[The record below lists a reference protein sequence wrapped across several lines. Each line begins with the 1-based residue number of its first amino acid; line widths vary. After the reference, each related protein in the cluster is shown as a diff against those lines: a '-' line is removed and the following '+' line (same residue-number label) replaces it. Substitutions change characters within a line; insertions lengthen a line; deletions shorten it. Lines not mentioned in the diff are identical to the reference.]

1 MSQSFVEPP
10 ETTHSDS
17 SLELMVQAL
26 LAREGF
32 ARVAA
37 IAGELVGARVEVLV
51 PRPGS
56 EGVDGTATERFVA
69 ELVRGGLPPWP
80 PGVSEVVP
88 IVAGGRVQG
97 AVVARGELAAG
108 GEAHLRSAA
117 RAALTGIAILDTR
130 EETRRDSASGLIAD
144 LLASRRLDA
153 GEIAGRA
160 RRLGCDLRGGF
171 VAVAVE
177 TDRDHG
183 AGAIAATLGA
193 IAAETLVET
202 VDGVVHAFVPGRALD
217 TDALAARL
225 GESVARAHSSVFDD
239 PGEAGRALGEARA
252 LLALARGS
260 EPRNTDRPTW
270 DSLRILHG
278 AYVSE
283 PARLAEFRDRTV
295 GELIRNDESDGGP
308 LQLTFW
314 AYQEANC
321 NMNVAA
327 ERLDTHRHTVANRLR
342 RIHLLTGLD
351 PQRGYDRELLG
362 LALRVHLI
370 VGASAGPRRAAA
382 QLAGDGPAGLPP
394 GTSPLP

>member
-10 ETTHSDS
+10 ETSRPDS
-17 SLELMVQAL
+17 TLELMVQAL

-37 IAGELVGARVEVLV
+37 IAGDLVGARVEVLV

-56 EGVDGTATERFVA
+56 EGIDGTATERFVA
-69 ELVRGGLPPWP
+69 ELVGGGLPPWP

-108 GEAHLRSAA
+108 GEAHLQSAA
-117 RAALTGIAILDTR
+117 RAALTGIAILDAR
-130 EETRRDSASGLIAD
+130 EDTRRDSASGLIAD
-144 LLASRRLDA
+144 LLAGRRLDA
-153 GEIAGRA
+153 GEIADRA
-160 RRLGCDLRGGF
+160 RRLGCDLRSGYI
-171 VAVAVE
+171 AVAVKA
-177 TDRDHG
+177 DRDDG
-183 AGAIAATLGA
+183 AGAIAATLA
-193 IAAETLVET
+193 TLRPEALVES
-202 VDGVVHAFVPGRALD
+202 VDGVVHALVPGRALD
-217 TDALAARL
+217 TGALATGL
-225 GESVARAHSSVFDD
+225 GASVARAHSSVFED
-239 PGEAGRALGEARA
+239 PGEADRALGEARA

-278 AYVSE
+278 AVVNE
-283 PARLAEFRDRTV
+283 PERLGGFRDRTV
-295 GELIRNDESDGGP
+295 GELIRSDEAEDGR

-314 AYQEANC
+314 TYQEANC

-342 RIHLLTGLD
+342 RIQLLTGLN

-362 LALRVHLI
+362 LALRIHLI
-370 VGASAGPRRAAA
+370 I
-382 QLAGDGPAGLPP
+382 
-394 GTSPLP
+394 GTSAIIS

>member
-10 ETTHSDS
+10 ETSRPDS

-37 IAGELVGARVEVLV
+37 IAGDLVGARVEVLV

-88 IVAGGRVQG
+88 IVARGRVQG

-117 RAALTGIAILDTR
+117 RAALTGIAILDAR

-144 LLASRRLDA
+144 LLAGRRLNA
-153 GEIAGRA
+153 GEIADRA
-160 RRLGCDLRGGF
+160 RRLGCDLRSGYI
-171 VAVAVE
+171 AVAVKA
-177 TDRDHG
+177 DRDHG
-183 AGAIAATLGA
+183 AGAIAATLGTVRPEA
-193 IAAETLVET
+193 LIET
-202 VDGVVHAFVPGRALD
+202 VDGVVHALVPGHALD
-217 TDALAARL
+217 TDALATSL
-225 GESVARAHSSVFDD
+225 GASVARAHSSVFED

-260 EPRNTDRPTW
+260 EPRNTDRSTW

-278 AYVSE
+278 AVVNE
-283 PARLAEFRDRTV
+283 PERLGGFRDRTV
-295 GELIRNDESDGGP
+295 GELIRSDEAEGGR

-314 AYQEANC
+314 TYQEANC

-342 RIHLLTGLD
+342 RIQLLTGLN

-362 LALRVHLI
+362 LALRIHLI
-370 VGASAGPRRAAA
+370 I
-382 QLAGDGPAGLPP
+382 
-394 GTSPLP
+394 GTSAIIS

>member
-10 ETTHSDS
+10 ETSRPDS

-32 ARVAA
+32 AQVAA
-37 IAGELVGARVEVLV
+37 IAGDLIGARVEVLV

-69 ELVRGGLPPWP
+69 ELVGGGLPPWP

-88 IVAGGRVQG
+88 IVVDGRVQG
-97 AVVARGELAAG
+97 AVVAVGELAEGA
-108 GEAHLRSAA
+108 EAHLRSAG
-117 RAALTGIAILDTR
+117 RAALTGIAILDAR
-130 EETRRDSASGLIAD
+130 DETRRGAASGLIAD
-144 LLASRRLDA
+144 LVAGRELDA
-153 GEIAGRA
+153 GEIVDRG
-160 RRLGCDLRGGF
+160 RRLGCDLRSGY
-171 VAVAVE
+171 VAVAIE
-177 TDRDHG
+177 ADGDHG
-183 AGAIAATLGA
+183 AGEIASTL
-193 IAAETLVET
+193 AAVAPDGLIEGL
-202 VDGVVHAFVPGRALD
+202 DGVVHALVPAHTIDIGS
-217 TDALAARL
+217 LAAHL
-225 GESVARAHSSVFDD
+225 GQTVARAHSSVFDD
-239 PGEAGRALGEARA
+239 PGEAGRALDEAGA

-278 AYVSE
+278 AVVSE
-283 PARLAEFRDRTV
+283 PARLSGFRDRTV
-295 GELIRNDESDGGP
+295 GELIRLDEAEDGR

-314 AYQEANC
+314 TYQEANC

-342 RIHLLTGLD
+342 RIQLLTGLD

-370 VGASAGPRRAAA
+370 I
-382 QLAGDGPAGLPP
+382 
-394 GTSPLP
+394 GTSAAPPPRGRP

>member
-10 ETTHSDS
+10 ETTRSDS

-37 IAGELVGARVEVLV
+37 IAGDLVGAQVEVLV

-108 GEAHLRSAA
+108 GEAHLRNAA

-144 LLASRRLDA
+144 LLAGRRLDA
-153 GEIAGRA
+153 DEIADRA
-160 RRLGCDLRGGF
+160 RRLGCDLRSGF
-171 VAVAVE
+171 VAAVVE
-177 TDRDHG
+177 SDGEHG
-183 AGAIAATLGA
+183 TGEIAAAL
-193 IAAETLVET
+193 AALDPEALVET
-202 VDGVVHAFVPGRALD
+202 VGSVVHALLPGPTIDTRDLATRLD
-217 TDALAARL
+217 P
-225 GESVARAHSSVFDD
+225 SVARAHSSAFDD
-239 PGEAGRALGEARA
+239 PGEAGRALDEALA

-260 EPRNTDRPTW
+260 EPPNTDRPTW

-278 AYVSE
+278 AYVNE
-283 PARLAEFRDRTV
+283 PARLGEFRDRTI
-295 GELIRNDESDGGP
+295 GELIRNDESEGGP
-308 LQLTFW
+308 LQRTFW
-314 AYQEANC
+314 TYQEANC

-327 ERLDTHRHTVANRLR
+327 DRLDTHRHTVANRLR

-362 LALRVHLI
+362 LALRIHLI
-370 VGASAGPRRAAA
+370 IVNSAAP
-382 QLAGDGPAGLPP
+382 
-394 GTSPLP
+394 

>member
-10 ETTHSDS
+10 ETTRSDS

-37 IAGELVGARVEVLV
+37 IAGDLVGAEVEVLV

-80 PGVSEVVP
+80 PGVNEVVP
-88 IVAGGRVQG
+88 IVVDGRIQG

-144 LLASRRLDA
+144 LLAGRRLDA
-153 GEIAGRA
+153 GEIADRA
-160 RRLGCDLRGGF
+160 RRLGCDLRSGYI
-171 VAVAVE
+171 AVAVE
-177 TDRDHG
+177 PDREHG
-183 AGAIAATLGA
+183 AAPIAATLRTLHPDA
-193 IAAETLVET
+193 LVET
-202 VDGVVHAFVPGRALD
+202 VDGIVHALVPGRALD
-217 TDALAARL
+217 TDAVATRL
-225 GESVARAHSSVFDD
+225 GASVARAHSSAFDD
-239 PGEAGRALGEARA
+239 PGEAGRALDEARA
-252 LLALARGS
+252 LLVLARGS

-270 DSLRILHG
+270 DSLRVLHG
-278 AYVSE
+278 AVVNE
-283 PARLAEFRDRTV
+283 PDRLRGFRDRTV
-295 GELIRNDESDGGP
+295 GELIRSDEAEGGR

-314 AYQEANC
+314 SYQEANC

-342 RIHLLTGLD
+342 RIQLLTGLD

-370 VGASAGPRRAAA
+370 VGASAAP
-382 QLAGDGPAGLPP
+382 
-394 GTSPLP
+394 

>member
-1 MSQSFVEPP
+1 MSESFVEPSEIYRP
-10 ETTHSDS
+10 DS
-17 SLELMVQAL
+17 SHERMVQAL

-32 ARVAA
+32 ARVAR
-37 IAGELVGARVEVLV
+37 IAGDLVGARVEVLV
-51 PRPGS
+51 PRRGS
-56 EGVDGTATERFVA
+56 EGVEGTATERFVA

-88 IVAGGRVQG
+88 IVVDGRVQG
-97 AVVARGELAAG
+97 AVVATGELAAG
-108 GEAHLRSAA
+108 GEAHLQSAA
-117 RAALTGIAILDTR
+117 RAALTGIAILDAR

-144 LLASRRLDA
+144 LLAGRRLE
-153 GEIAGRA
+153 GEEIADRA
-160 RRLGCDLRGGF
+160 RRLGCDLRSGF
-171 VAVAVE
+171 SAVAVE
-177 TDRDHG
+177 SDGEHG
-183 AGAIAATLGA
+183 TGEIAAAL
-193 IAAETLVET
+193 AATEPEALVEA
-202 VDGVVHAFVPGRALD
+202 VGGVVHALVPGRAID
-217 TDALAARL
+217 TRILAMRL
-225 GESVARAHSSVFDD
+225 GASVARSHSSAFDD
-239 PGEAGRALGEARA
+239 PGEAARALDEALA

-278 AYVSE
+278 AYVTE

-295 GELIRNDESDGGP
+295 GELIRNDEAEGSP

-321 NMNVAA
+321 NMNLAA

-370 VGASAGPRRAAA
+370 IGTSAGLR
-382 QLAGDGPAGLPP
+382 LPGRP
-394 GTSPLP
+394 